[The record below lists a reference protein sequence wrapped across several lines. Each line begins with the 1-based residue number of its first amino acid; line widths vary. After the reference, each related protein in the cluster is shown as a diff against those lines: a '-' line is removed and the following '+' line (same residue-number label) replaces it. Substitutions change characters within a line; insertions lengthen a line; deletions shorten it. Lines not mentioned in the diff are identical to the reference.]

1 MFKLCTNTSIAVVK
15 KLQYINWLARLCVSY
30 VYFNLYKIIQ
40 NQTNKQRTW
49 FCPRSMSP
57 SRILELPL
65 PSILREFFDGSL
77 GRSELQASG
86 KSRCIHRPMGGFV
99 EIQIND
105 TEKKKSWTASP
116 PKKKNRQ
123 SLSFF
128 LINQHKPFMKDHCLG
143 SIFVMLVWHGK
154 IWMCWPVKDDIDCIF
169 TFWLNLFV

>member
-57 SRILELPL
+57 SRILQLPL

-105 TEKKKSWTASP
+105 IEKKNHELLP
-116 PKKKNRQ
+116 PKKKK
-123 SLSFF
+123 S
-128 LINQHKPFMKDHCLG
+128 PE
-143 SIFVMLVWHGK
+143 SIFFFNK
-154 IWMCWPVKDDIDCIF
+154 P
-169 TFWLNLFV
+169 T